1 MKPSRLGWYQGNGP
15 KAGGEWRELER
26 LTELENEPARA
37 LAAEYLHEADI
48 LLGRLPKS
56 AARYYR
62 REAEIRLITALNGAR
77 SANAQMVRD
86 AVEQL
91 GPPVRFLPGEI
102 AANAA
107 RAAARSF
114 NPRRVI
120 EALRYGAM
128 AGVGKASA
136 VSVLGLLYAA
146 AVFLFI
152 TGVARLVSPEAA
164 GLYEGPDGAF
174 ILAVAGSQ
182 GEGARDVLGL
192 AYAPVAMIVAAGLYA
207 ALTILLPALLGRRR
221 RG

>member
-1 MKPSRLGWYQGNGP
+1 M
-15 KAGGEWRELER
+15 ER

-77 SANAQMVRD
+77 SANAETVRD
-86 AVEQL
+86 AMDLL
-91 GPPVRFLPGEI
+91 GPPGLFLPGEI

-107 RAAARSF
+107 REAARSF
-114 NPRRVI
+114 NPRRVV

-128 AGVGKASA
+128 AGVGKASV

-146 AVFLFI
+146 ALFLFI
-152 TGVARLVSPEAA
+152 TGVARLVSADAA
-164 GLYEGPDGAF
+164 GLYELPGGGFMLAF
-174 ILAVAGSQ
+174 AGSQ
-182 GEGARDVLGL
+182 GEGAHDVLGL
-192 AYAPVAMIVAAGLYA
+192 AYAPVAMIVAAALYA